1 MWVMPHFD
9 GLAQDREGLV
19 AVPGRAEDPGPGELH
34 GAEAH
39 AADDEIVGELE
50 GTAGNLAD
58 AGNIVSHVRISISNV
73 AVAVSD
79 PSAVGYQPQRCSW
92 KSVECGM
99 AWDTEGT
106 RRRLKEAAAAEFA
119 EHGPDGTTMARIA
132 ERAGINKERLYK
144 YFGDKQALFETVLT
158 DELDKLAASVAPVP
172 SGFEEIGEFAGRTF
186 DYQAAHPQLVRL
198 LLWEGL
204 SGGVAD
210 EANRTAHYK
219 KKAQAYAAAQ
229 REGVLDD
236 ELSPEHLVFMIIGLA
251 AWWISAP
258 QLARMLTGADDSDP
272 AEHARRRASVVRAA
286 ERLARPRR

>member
-1 MWVMPHFD
+1 
-9 GLAQDREGLV
+9 
-19 AVPGRAEDPGPGELH
+19 
-34 GAEAH
+34 
-39 AADDEIVGELE
+39 
-50 GTAGNLAD
+50 
-58 AGNIVSHVRISISNV
+58 
-73 AVAVSD
+73 
-79 PSAVGYQPQRCSW
+79 
-92 KSVECGM
+92 M

-106 RRRLKEAAAAEFA
+106 RRRLKEAATAEFA

-144 YFGDKQALFETVLT
+144 YFGDKQAL
-158 DELDKLAASVAPVP
+158 
-172 SGFEEIGEFAGRTF
+172 F

-229 REGVLDD
+229 REGVLDG

-272 AEHARRRASVVRAA
+272 DEHARRRASVVRAA

>member
-1 MWVMPHFD
+1 
-9 GLAQDREGLV
+9 
-19 AVPGRAEDPGPGELH
+19 
-34 GAEAH
+34 
-39 AADDEIVGELE
+39 
-50 GTAGNLAD
+50 
-58 AGNIVSHVRISISNV
+58 
-73 AVAVSD
+73 
-79 PSAVGYQPQRCSW
+79 
-92 KSVECGM
+92 M

-106 RRRLKEAAAAEFA
+106 RRRLKEAATAEFA

-219 KKAQAYAAAQ
+219 KKAQAYALAQ
-229 REGVLDD
+229 RDGC
-236 ELSPEHLVFMIIGLA
+236 
-251 AWWISAP
+251 
-258 QLARMLTGADDSDP
+258 
-272 AEHARRRASVVRAA
+272 ARRRAVSRAPRVHDHRAGRVVGLRAA
-286 ERLARPRR
+286 AAPACSPAPTTATPPSTPGAAPAW